1 MIKVNC
7 DVKETLNISELTEFQ
22 GDLKHRD
29 DNDVSK
35 IIKSIKKHGFAFPF
49 FVWKHDDINHVFDG
63 HGRLMALKLLQEKG
77 EEIPPL
83 PVVYVNAKDE
93 AEAKEMLLKLNSN
106 YGHMTKDSVLEF
118 LDGLE
123 IELEDLELPDTTL
136 NFEIESEPE
145 ETEEELEDEEIPE
158 EQEEVVSEFGEI
170 YQLGDSF
177 LMCGDSTNE
186 EDVARLM
193 NGQKAD
199 LVFTDP
205 PYGMKKENEGV
216 ANDNLNYDDLL
227 EFNKK
232 WIPLSFKYTKENG
245 SWYCWGIDEP
255 LMDIYSNILKPMQ
268 NANKITF
275 RNFITWKKENDN
287 PTMLFN
293 GACSEGFRKYYSNE
307 KCLFV
312 MKGVQGFN
320 NNSDHYDETF
330 EPIRKYLEDNA
341 KAVGLTAKKLQEIVG
356 VGMYAHWFTK
366 SQFGIIPEQ
375 HYLKLQEY
383 YKDQAFPL
391 AYNDMKNLFDAEKY
405 KTLKEAIMEKRAF
418 FDGTKNQNIDVWV
431 SDVTSGKEKEEAG
444 GHATP
449 KPFSICRRGIEAS
462 SRENEIVL
470 DLFGGSGSTLIACE
484 KLNRKARLME
494 LNPHY
499 CDVIRR
505 RYTQWAKENNRPITS
520 GCLE

>member
-123 IELEDLELPDTTL
+123 IEFEDLELPETTID
-136 NFEIESEPE
+136 FEIESESE
-145 ETEEELEDEEIPE
+145 ETEGDDEVPEL
-158 EQEEVVSEFGEI
+158 QEEAVSKLGEI

-199 LVFTDP
+199 MVFTDP
-205 PYGMKKENEGV
+205 PYCVAYTGGMQFKKDGTVERHNREMIM
-216 ANDNLNYDDLL
+216 NDTVNIYEDVINIICKFAGKSCPCYIFYAATHSADLYKAA
-227 EFNKK
+227 E
-232 WIPLSFKYTKENG
+232 ENG
-245 SWYCWGIDEP
+245 VIHNLLIWVKNGGYGALNAQYKQKHKP
-255 LMDIYSNILKPMQ
+255 FIY
-268 NANKITF
+268 
-275 RNFITWKKENDN
+275 W
-287 PTMLFN
+287 
-293 GACSEGFRKYYSNE
+293 
-307 KCLFV
+307 
-312 MKGVQGFN
+312 
-320 NNSDHYDETF
+320 
-330 EPIRKYLEDNA
+330 
-341 KAVGLTAKKLQEIVG
+341 
-356 VGMYAHWFTK
+356 
-366 SQFGIIPEQ
+366 
-375 HYLKLQEY
+375 
-383 YKDQAFPL
+383 
-391 AYNDMKNLFDAEKY
+391 
-405 KTLKEAIMEKRAF
+405 
-418 FDGTKNQNIDVWV
+418 
-431 SDVTSGKEKEEAG
+431 
-444 GHATP
+444 TP
-449 KPFSICRRGIEAS
+449 KNVTTAWCGPTTETTIW
-462 SRENEIVL
+462 EIKKDGVNKLHPTQKPTALCEKALKNHSAGLIL

-494 LNPHY
+494 LDPHY